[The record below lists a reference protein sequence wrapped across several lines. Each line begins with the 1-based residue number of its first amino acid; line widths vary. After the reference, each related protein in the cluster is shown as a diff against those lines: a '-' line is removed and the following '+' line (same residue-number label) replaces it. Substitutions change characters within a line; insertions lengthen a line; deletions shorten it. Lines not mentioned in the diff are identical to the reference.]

1 MSEFDPKQ
9 IHPTVSVESR
19 NGETMSLRSNKS
31 LTNLFSS
38 CSFSSASPDIESDD
52 ENINGDELMSIVTS
66 MRSIYPPSALL
77 KAKPTLPTTPPP
89 LNEMYWVEP
98 TAESF
103 NVRGKNYI
111 SDRKKYPSQN
121 SFFRLFAVDL
131 VRVNKPI
138 LKGMA
143 NHPNERIQ
151 QCLKAQREKKP
162 GSEMPPFIFCVNIT
176 VPGKPVAHH
185 LVMYYAVDDFSLI
198 DPSAKST
205 ENGDHADPFRR
216 LASRFFFGDSDSFRD
231 STFKLIPR
239 IVKGNMLV
247 KKAVGSKPTILGK
260 KLKQHYIQD
269 EKFFEL
275 VIDVGSDK
283 IAKKVV
289 GLATGYAKTLVVD
302 MGFLLEGKQKVTLPE
317 GIMGTVRLTN
327 IDFKADLRTVEDY

>member
-1 MSEFDPKQ
+1 
-9 IHPTVSVESR
+9 
-19 NGETMSLRSNKS
+19 
-31 LTNLFSS
+31 
-38 CSFSSASPDIESDD
+38 
-52 ENINGDELMSIVTS
+52 
-66 MRSIYPPSALL
+66 
-77 KAKPTLPTTPPP
+77 
-89 LNEMYWVEP
+89 
-98 TAESF
+98 
-103 NVRGKNYI
+103 
-111 SDRKKYPSQN
+111 
-121 SFFRLFAVDL
+121 
-131 VRVNKPI
+131 
-138 LKGMA
+138 
-143 NHPNERIQ
+143 
-151 QCLKAQREKKP
+151 
-162 GSEMPPFIFCVNIT
+162 
-176 VPGKPVAHH
+176 
-185 LVMYYAVDDFSLI
+185 MYYAVDDFSLI
-198 DPSAKST
+198 DPSAKSA